1 MKLDNINRVFLLG
14 IGGIGMS
21 ALARYFSLQSKRIY
35 GYDKTS
41 TDLTKKLVEEGF
53 QILYTDLPEKIPEEI
68 INSKTLFIY
77 TPAVPKDNKIFSF
90 IVSKGYQW
98 YKRSDVL
105 GKLSESFECIAIAG
119 THGKTTISGMTA
131 HILFNSKAGCN
142 AFVGGILVNYQSNL
156 LTHKNS
162 SFMVTEADEYD
173 QSFLKLHPDS
183 ILISSV
189 DPDHLDIYHSF
200 SNLQNTFLSFANRLK
215 KNKRLII
222 HHKLKSLFNNNSYLS
237 YAIDQT
243 NADFYAEN
251 IRLLNGKYI
260 FDIIT
265 PKARIPDV
273 ELGIPGWINIENAL
287 GASALSYI
295 HGADLAEIKNGLSTF
310 RGIKRRLEAILINNK
325 IVYFDD
331 YAHHPIEIDAAISSI
346 KKMYPQRQLTVVF
359 QPHLYSRTRDL
370 AAEFGRSLQAADVII
385 LLDIYPAREPKIKG
399 ISSNLILSNINN
411 RNKTIV
417 ERKALLSLLKKQ
429 SPELLLTLGAGDID
443 QFVEPIKEQF
453 TQ

>member
-90 IVSKGYQW
+90 IVSKGHQW

-162 SFMVTEADEYD
+162 PFMVTEADEYD

-222 HHKLKSLFNNNSYLS
+222 HHKLKVYS
-237 YAIDQT
+237 T
-243 NADFYAEN
+243 
-251 IRLLNGKYI
+251 
-260 FDIIT
+260 IIH
-265 PKARIPDV
+265 I
-273 ELGIPGWINIENAL
+273 
-287 GASALSYI
+287 
-295 HGADLAEIKNGLSTF
+295 
-310 RGIKRRLEAILINNK
+310 
-325 IVYFDD
+325 
-331 YAHHPIEIDAAISSI
+331 
-346 KKMYPQRQLTVVF
+346 
-359 QPHLYSRTRDL
+359 
-370 AAEFGRSLQAADVII
+370 
-385 LLDIYPAREPKIKG
+385 
-399 ISSNLILSNINN
+399 
-411 RNKTIV
+411 
-417 ERKALLSLLKKQ
+417 
-429 SPELLLTLGAGDID
+429 
-443 QFVEPIKEQF
+443 
-453 TQ
+453 